1 MSCWPLALLTPCL
14 PQALASSCAAAR
26 RIRTVT
32 LTWMWMGMTLWNM
45 GSHSILG
52 ALRDKAGLVGQAK
65 GNKESHKHLQSLIHP
80 KTPRVS
86 VSAWARGS
94 PPGDSTLT
102 AHHKLGSIILDH
114 LARYT
119 EADVIPCT
127 GEEPGE
133 AKEREALRGAVLKQV
148 WAQGW
153 AGGRKGREALGRG
166 SIRCPPSGLS
176 CLPSGLTLSFL
187 FPFSSGGP
195 PSTRITPEFSKWAS
209 DGKS

>member
-1 MSCWPLALLTPCL
+1 M
-14 PQALASSCAAAR
+14 
-26 RIRTVT
+26 T
-32 LTWMWMGMTLWNM
+32 LTWMWMGMTLWSM

-52 ALRDKAGLVGQAK
+52 ALWDKAGLVGQTK
-65 GNKESHKHLQSLIHP
+65 GNKKSHKHLESLIHT

-102 AHHKLGSIILDH
+102 AHHKLGSIVLDH

-148 WAQGW
+148 WAQAW
-153 AGGRKGREALGRG
+153 AGGRKGREALRRG
-166 SIRCPPSGLS
+166 STRCPPSGLS
-176 CLPSGLTLSFL
+176 LRGSLCPSSFL
-187 FPFSSGGP
+187 PLVVALPAHASHLSSLNGP
-195 PSTRITPEFSKWAS
+195 VMVSPDP
-209 DGKS
+209 G

>member
-1 MSCWPLALLTPCL
+1 MM
-14 PQALASSCAAAR
+14 
-26 RIRTVT
+26 

-65 GNKESHKHLQSLIHP
+65 GNKESHKHLQSLIHT

-102 AHHKLGSIILDH
+102 AHHKLGSIVLDH

-148 WAQGW
+148 WAQAW
-153 AGGRKGREALGRG
+153 AGGRKGREALRWG
-166 SIRCPPSGLS
+166 STRCPPSGLS